1 MTGTGRYAYFLFR
14 LLRPKKRLYVSI
26 TVKVGVRGK
35 KAGSRHLEF
44 HKTDVP
50 PEVQTDQGYLWDTL
64 VEGLMF
70 QRLVNVI
77 VRCAM
82 FRADLQICVA
92 LYGCMSNTST
102 NRKRT

>member
-1 MTGTGRYAYFLFR
+1 MVQLLACSHKLFFR
-14 LLRPKKRLYVSI
+14 VGYL
-26 TVKVGVRGK
+26 KVGVRGK

-44 HKTDVP
+44 HKTDIP

-102 NRKRT
+102 NRKRTGNGDTA